1 MGHRVFGPVAGH
13 RDAVALARRT
23 RPALVLADVQLKGGE
38 NGIAAVQE
46 ILDLFA
52 TRVIFVTAYP
62 EQLTAAPQIES
73 AFLVLKPLTPSA
85 LKTTVGHALSTEA
98 SGVRPVWPGWFTTGT
113 SCGIPAVNRRQR
125 RPERMS

>member
-73 AFLVLKPLTPSA
+73 AFVVSKPFTPAA

-98 SGVRPVWPGWFTTGT
+98 SGIRARKSTRLH
-113 SCGIPAVNRRQR
+113 SSQ
-125 RPERMS
+125 